1 VFLQISVGT
10 KIAIF
15 LGCCDFFCHQL
26 QHASLDLLPS
36 WHLEKRWRLK
46 IFGGS
51 SWDNLGEI
59 GVSTKSMKQ
68 MDGEYEKSPKPLGTF

>member
-1 VFLQISVGT
+1 VTSFATSCNTHHLICCRPGT
-10 KIAIF
+10 WK
-15 LGCCDFFCHQL
+15 
-26 QHASLDLLPS
+26 
-36 WHLEKRWRLK
+36 KRWRLK

-68 MDGEYEKSPKPLGTF
+68 MDGEYEKSPKPLGIF